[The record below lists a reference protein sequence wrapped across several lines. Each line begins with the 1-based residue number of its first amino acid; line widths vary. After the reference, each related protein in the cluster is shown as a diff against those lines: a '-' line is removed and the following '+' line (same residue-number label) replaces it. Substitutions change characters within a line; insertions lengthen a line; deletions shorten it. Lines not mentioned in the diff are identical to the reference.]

1 MAIKNVKIN
10 VKTDTGYD
18 TLYPKTQAEI
28 IDFDKTSSNLTS
40 ANVEAAIKEVNTK
53 ADSAKSTATTAN
65 NTANTANS
73 TANTNKTHIGTL
85 TSLTTDS
92 KTNLVGAINE
102 VDSHANSAQSTA
114 NTANSTANTANS
126 TANTN
131 KTNIGTLSSLKTSV
145 KTSIV
150 NAINNLYDLTIG
162 RTLKTLDEIKVV
174 TQNGY
179 YADALAIKNFVR
191 LFDGNSYGYKTPN
204 SIVVI
209 GSKVLSVQSNSY
221 FQLFTSSELRTLFK
235 QVDSSFN
242 EDIVLS
248 KMVIHVYNGDTAAF
262 PAHLYCPEYDSG
274 SSSIRIYFS
283 PERGGGGR
291 LTYRLEYLLN

>member
-1 MAIKNVKIN
+1 MADYNVKIN
-10 VKTDTGYD
+10 VKTSTGYD
-18 TLYPKTQAEI
+18 TLYPKSKSDI
-28 IDFDKTSSNLTS
+28 IDFDKSGSDLS
-40 ANVEAAIKEVNTK
+40 ATETESAIKEVNTK
-53 ADSAKSTATTAN
+53 S
-65 NTANTANS
+65 
-73 TANTNKTHIGTL
+73 
-85 TSLTTDS
+85 
-92 KTNLVGAINE
+92 
-102 VDSHANSAQSTA
+102 
-114 NTANSTANTANS
+114 
-126 TANTN
+126 NTN

-221 FQLFTSSELRTLFK
+221 FQLFTSSELKTLFK

-242 EDIVLS
+242 EDINLS
-248 KMVIHVYNGDTAAF
+248 KMVINVYNGDTVAF